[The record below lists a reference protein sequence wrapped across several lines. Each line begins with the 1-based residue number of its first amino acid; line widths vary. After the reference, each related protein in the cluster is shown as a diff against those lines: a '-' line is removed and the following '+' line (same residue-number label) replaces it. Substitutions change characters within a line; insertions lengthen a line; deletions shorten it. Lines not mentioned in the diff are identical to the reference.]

1 VFAAAGLV
9 WTGAGAATGH
19 DINVTGDAAK
29 CDKTWGPPCF
39 TPANGTVTS
48 INGGDTVTWHVL
60 DGTHTVTPV
69 DPAAFA
75 GSGHLTGPA
84 PAGDQPATDVAVR
97 FVAAAAGSGPVGRG
111 TGQWRDG
118 RRERPPLGGA
128 AAPDS
133 GSAAR
138 HPLGRQRPAGPG
150 ADPEPARPQGQGRQ

>member
-1 VFAAAGLV
+1 MRVSMAVGVFTTGGLV

-48 INGGDTVTWHVL
+48 ISAGDTVTWHVL

-75 GSGHLTGPA
+75 RFCVALSLGWAVCESIFEAMPVQATWDEIARRVVEGFRPSSSG
-84 PAGDQPATDVAVR
+84 
-97 FVAAAAGSGPVGRG
+97 
-111 TGQWRDG
+111 
-118 RRERPPLGGA
+118 
-128 AAPDS
+128 
-133 GSAAR
+133 
-138 HPLGRQRPAGPG
+138 
-150 ADPEPARPQGQGRQ
+150 